1 MCIRDS
7 VNTVGEKNGE
17 VFLKDY
23 TIKPEYTVMM
33 GTKPELET
41 TVTGTM
47 SDGSKQEGTIDW
59 KLTEDVYNHPGEY
72 VLDGTMKF
80 GKEEVAVSAN
90 LHVKPIIVAV
100 QNYTRAT
107 VKGLVPTLPSTLAG
121 ILPDG
126 TSYLSLIHI

>member
-1 MCIRDS
+1 
-7 VNTVGEKNGE
+7 
-17 VFLKDY
+17 
-23 TIKPEYTVMM
+23 MM
-33 GTKPELET
+33 GTKPKLET

-47 SDGSKQEGTIDW
+47 SDGSKQEGTIAW
-59 KLTEDVYNHPGEY
+59 KLTEDMYNHPGEY

-107 VKGLVPTLPSTLAG
+107 VKGLVPTLPSTLA
-121 ILPDG
+121 
-126 TSYLSLIHI
+126 